1 MNTIGLVV
9 VHSDGA
15 RSEQSL
21 RKRIQVGA
29 AKTPIGRVL
38 AVTYQMPKHWE
49 PSMSVESLATRTVLD
64 PAGKRGDEDDWEF
77 SGNLAVRVCDVQEG
91 VRCITSELGV
101 ILFRRSGDKPYVRRR
116 SMTDEQINSSR
127 LDTLHPAFTRDIANN
142 IWHLE
147 KTEHLSALTNRLGA
161 LLAWPDEMIAVV
173 RGRTTLT
180 AVSQLDL
187 ERAVIGV
194 PTKVDYPWA
203 LPVLEFGSMN

>member
-1 MNTIGLVV
+1 MNAIGLVV
-9 VHSDGA
+9 VHSYGA

-29 AKTPIGRVL
+29 AITPIGRVL

-49 PSMSVESLATRTVLD
+49 PSLSVEGLATSTVLD
-64 PAGKRGDEDDWEF
+64 PAGSRGDEDDWEF
-77 SGNLAVRVCDVQEG
+77 SGNLAVRVCEVKKG
-91 VRCITSELGV
+91 VRCVTSEIGV

-116 SMTDEQINSSR
+116 SMTEEQINSAR
-127 LDTLHPAFTRDIANN
+127 LDSLHPVFTRDIANN

-147 KTEHLSALTNRLGA
+147 KSEHLTTLTNRLGA

-173 RGRTTLT
+173 RGRTSLI

-187 ERAVIGV
+187 ERNIIGV